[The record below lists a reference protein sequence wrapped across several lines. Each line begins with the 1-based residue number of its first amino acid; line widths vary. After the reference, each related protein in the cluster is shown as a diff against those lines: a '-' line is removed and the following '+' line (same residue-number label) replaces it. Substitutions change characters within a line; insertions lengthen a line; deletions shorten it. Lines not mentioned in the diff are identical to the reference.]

1 MSDNFDY
8 EAARKFLKTKSE
20 RKKQYSHELY
30 TKAKKEAEDIILA
43 IQKSFPVTKIYQW
56 GSLLSPEHFD
66 ENSDIDIAVEGLNSA
81 EDFFKLYGIAL
92 NKTSFPLDLVEM
104 EKVGELNRKSI
115 IEKGKLIYE
124 KQ

>member
-1 MSDNFDY
+1 MCDNFDY
-8 EAARKFLKTKSE
+8 KAARKFLKKKSE
-20 RKKQYSHELY
+20 RKKQYSYNLY
-30 TKAKKEAEDIILA
+30 KKASKEAEDVILA
-43 IQKSFPVTKIYQW
+43 IQNNFPVTRIYQW
-56 GSLLSPEHFD
+56 GSLLSPEYFD

-81 EDFFKLYGIAL
+81 EDFFKLYGLAL

-104 EKVGELNRKSI
+104 EKIGELNRKSI